1 MSLGLAFLCIAC
13 AVVRFSLLRVFSTQQ
28 SLFADSIHIPLFR
41 PIAFHKKC
49 LAGILYCHNVFIGQL
64 HTRKG
69 FATCLVNYE
78 FAHILK
84 CLDLT
89 DQKQYGWRKNELV
102 KYLMLLMLL
111 QLVFASTSQVCL
123 LLFID
128 DPSASF
134 RFTRIN

>member
-1 MSLGLAFLCIAC
+1 MLFSALHVLLYAFHC
-13 AVVRFSLLRVFSTQQ
+13 FVFSPHNRAYLQIPFIFLFLDPLLFIKNAWQ
-28 SLFADSIHIPLFR
+28 AYFIVIMSSLA
-41 PIAFHKKC
+41 KC
-49 LAGILYCHNVFIGQL
+49 ILEN
-64 HTRKG
+64 

-89 DQKQYGWRKNELV
+89 DLKQYGWRKNELV
-102 KYLMLLMLL
+102 KYLMLRCLCCCSWCS
-111 QLVFASTSQVCL
+111 STSQVCL